1 MNRRDFLSGL
11 AGVGLVPLLG
21 SRGTTDAQF
30 TRRARH
36 WKPIADKRVACTLCP
51 RLCEVADRERG
62 YCGVR
67 ENLDGVYYTLVYGR
81 AVAAHVDPI
90 EKKPLFHFLP
100 GTTAFSIATAGCNM
114 ECKFC
119 QNWDISQFRP
129 EQVRSMELF
138 PEDVASLA
146 RARSCA
152 SIAYTYSEPV
162 IFYEYMLDSAV
173 EGHKRGVRSVM
184 ISNGYILEEP
194 LRELLPHLD
203 AVKVDL
209 KAFTD
214 SFYQRLCAGRLQPVL
229 DALRWIR
236 EQGTWLEIVDLII
249 PGQNDGEAE
258 IRELCRWVVRELGPD
273 VPLHFSQFH
282 PTYRIT
288 NLPRT
293 PVSTLE
299 RCFRIAKEEGAHFVY
314 LGNVPGLGYED
325 TVCPGCASTVVRRIG
340 YTVLANTLKD
350 GACPS
355 CGRSIPG
362 VWA

>member
-1 MNRRDFLSGL
+1 MRRRDFLSGL
-11 AGVGLVPLLG
+11 LGIAVPPILAGERDNESL
-21 SRGTTDAQF
+21 F
-30 TRRARH
+30 RRPAKH
-36 WKPIADKRVACTLCP
+36 WRRLEEKRVECTLCP
-51 RLCEVADRERG
+51 RACTVADRERG

-67 ENLDGVYYTLVYGR
+67 ENIGGEYHTLVYGR

-129 EQVRSMELF
+129 EQVRAMQLY
-138 PEDVASLA
+138 PEDVAA
-146 RARSCA
+146 AAARSGSS

-162 IFYEYMLDSAV
+162 VFYEYMLDSAIA
-173 EGHKRGVRSVM
+173 GHRHGVRSVM
-184 ISNGYILEEP
+184 ISNGYMLQDP
-194 LRELLPHLD
+194 FLELLPHLD

-214 SFYQRLCAGRLQPVL
+214 EFYRNLCSGRLEPVL
-229 DALRWIR
+229 DGLRWIHQ
-236 EQGTWLEIVDLII
+236 QGTWLEIVVLIL
-249 PGQNDGEAE
+249 PSQNDDPGE
-258 IRELCRWVVRELGPD
+258 IRAMSRWIVR
-273 VPLHFSQFH
+273 
-282 PTYRIT
+282 

-293 PVSTLE
+293 PTSTLQ
-299 RCFRIAKEEGAHFVY
+299 RCHEIACEEGINYVY

-325 TVCPGCASTVVRRIG
+325 TFCPECGTRVVRRIG
-340 YTVLANTLKD
+340 YTVLENIVTD

-355 CGRSIPG
+355 CRRQIPG
-362 VWA
+362 IWS

>member
-1 MNRRDFLSGL
+1 
-11 AGVGLVPLLG
+11 LG
-21 SRGTTDAQF
+21 TGDDTDAQF
-30 TRRARH
+30 TRRAKY
-36 WKPIADKRVACTLCP
+36 WKPLEDKRIACTLCP
-51 RLCEVADRERG
+51 RACEVADRERG

-67 ENLDGVYYTLVYGR
+67 ENVEGVYSTLVYGR

-100 GTTAFSIATAGCNM
+100 ATTAFSIATTGCNM

-129 EQVRSMELF
+129 EQVKSADLL
-138 PEDVASLA
+138 PAAVAA
-146 RARSCA
+146 TAKDRSCA

-162 IFYEYMLDSAV
+162 IFYEYMLDSAI
-173 EGHKRGVRSVM
+173 EGRTRGLRSVM
-184 ISNGYILEEP
+184 ISNGYILKEP
-194 LRELLPHLD
+194 LMELLPRLD

-214 SFYQRLCAGRLQPVL
+214 TFYRELCAGTLQPVL
-229 DALRWIR
+229 DALRWIK
-236 EQGTWLEIVDLII
+236 EQGTWLEIVDLIL
-249 PGQNDGEAE
+249 PGQNDAEGE
-258 IRELCRWVVRELGPD
+258 IRALSQWVVRELGPE
-273 VPLHFSQFH
+273 VPVHFSQFH

-299 RCFRIAKEEGAHFVY
+299 RCYRVAKETGLHFVY

-325 TVCPGCASTVVRRIG
+325 TSCPGCGATLIRRMGFTI
-340 YTVLANTLKD
+340 LSNTLKG

-355 CGRSIPG
+355 CGRTIPG
-362 VWA
+362 VWS